1 VTDDENAIL
10 EVWKVTI
17 DVQKHFNDLSMR
29 VRNFAITVLGAFLA
43 AAGYALKDGA
53 TVTFLD
59 ETFSLTAWILLAAFL
74 CWFAFYLMD
83 LHWYHRLLRGAVKHG
98 KAVERV
104 LESRIPAIGLTHSID
119 RASPIYGLRASQ
131 RLTLFYGLIG
141 SLLLT
146 GALAAFRVSSL
157 YLAAPAAA
165 FAIGVVA
172 IFLTRPDR
180 AVSKNTTETTPA
192 A

>member
-1 VTDDENAIL
+1 MTEEDKATL

-43 AAGYALKDGA
+43 AAGYALKDGE
-53 TVTFLD
+53 TVTLLD
-59 ETFSLTAWILLAAFL
+59 RTFSLTAWILIAAIL

-98 KAVERV
+98 KAVETA
-104 LESRIPAIGLTHSID
+104 LEGRIPTIALTHTID
-119 RASPIYGLRASQ
+119 DASPIYGLRASQ
-131 RLTLFYGLIG
+131 RLTIFYGLVG
-141 SLLLT
+141 SLLVA
-146 GALAAFRVSSL
+146 GALAAFRASTPYFVAL
-157 YLAAPAAA
+157 GIVI
-165 FAIGVVA
+165 AIGVVT
-172 IFLTRPDR
+172 IFVTRPD
-180 AVSKNTTETTPA
+180 AAETTPA